1 MSLEMQGFYE
11 FGAFRL
17 NLAERRLRRGDRVI
31 ALTPKA
37 FEALLALV
45 ESQGC
50 VMERR
55 ELIERI
61 WPGGEANEANLAVMI
76 SALRKT
82 LGELPSGGLYI
93 ETVPRQGYRFAAPVK
108 PSFQSSAQ
116 SVDDRPA
123 SAVSVEVTSNRLTSE
138 SSSSS
143 AMTLM
148 PATND
153 CPVQAGEAAV
163 MPATARSRASRF
175 GSRRQLMLS
184 ATAVTLVII
193 AGLSYAIFVRTT
205 ADANPQPRRL
215 AILPFRNLKPDAQTD
230 FLGGSLADSIT
241 TKLGAIRS
249 LVIRPS
255 AYVKKYQGGNIDP
268 QRAANELNVD
278 TLLTGTYIKEGD
290 LLRITVQLIDTDKG
304 VILARLPLDT
314 KYDKLPTVHEQ
325 VAERILDR
333 LQMKLTF
340 AEAQVLKQHGTD
352 NSQAYELYL
361 QGRDLYLKNEFMAAV
376 PLLEEAVHLDANFAL
391 AWAHLGRA
399 RNAAASF
406 KFRGRDLHLSAQAA
420 YEQALSLNPELTEA
434 VIYKA
439 NLLTDTGRVEDAV
452 PLLRRL
458 LEANPN
464 NAEAHWE
471 LGYAY
476 RFAGLL
482 SESIAECEKARAI
495 DPLVKSA
502 SSAFN
507 SYLYTGQY
515 EKFLAS
521 LPTGD
526 DNAFL
531 VFYRGLGNYYLKNW
545 KNAAT
550 DFDHAYESDPQLYT
564 QIGKAISYG
573 IRNQSQAGLELLGEV
588 ERGIEQSGVGDAEG
602 VYKVAQGYAALGN
615 TASAL
620 RVLRRSIERGFFC
633 YAYFIS
639 DPLLEPLR
647 REPEF
652 TALMEKARARHEQ
665 FRQAF
670 F

>member
-1 MSLEMQGFYE
+1 MSLEIQGFYE

-17 NLAERRLRRGDRVI
+17 NLAERRLQRGDRAV

-45 ESQGC
+45 ESKGC

-61 WPGGEANEANLAVMI
+61 WPGSEAGEANLAVMI

-82 LGELPSGGLYI
+82 LGERPSGGLYI

-108 PSFQSSAQ
+108 SSFDGGWPSADGVSA
-116 SVDDRPA
+116 STAGDA
-123 SAVSVEVTSNRLTSE
+123 ATSNPLTSE
-138 SSSSS
+138 SPAASESSL
-143 AMTLM
+143 A
-148 PATND
+148 AAAVD
-153 CPVQAGEAAV
+153 CPVQAGESGL
-163 MPATARSRASRF
+163 MPAAARNRSSWLGARRKLTLTAA
-175 GSRRQLMLS
+175 
-184 ATAVTLVII
+184 AIVIMI
-193 AGLSYAIFVRTT
+193 LAGLSYAIFMRTT
-205 ADANPQPRRL
+205 AVANPQPRRL

-255 AYVKKYQGGNIDP
+255 AYVKKYQGGNVDP
-268 QRAANELNVD
+268 RRAASELNVD
-278 TLLTGTYIKEGD
+278 MLMTGTYIKEGD

-304 VILARLPLDT
+304 EILARLPLDT

-340 AEAQVLKQHGTD
+340 AEAQGLKQNGTD
-352 NSQAYELYL
+352 NPQAYELYL

-376 PLLEEAVHLDANFAL
+376 PLLDEAVRLDANFAL

-420 YEQALSLNPELTEA
+420 YEQALTLNPELTEA
-434 VIYKA
+434 VIFKA
-439 NLLTDTGRVEDAV
+439 NLLTDTGRVEEAV
-452 PLLRRL
+452 PLLRHS

-476 RFAGLL
+476 RFAGML
-482 SESIAECEKARAI
+482 SESIGECEKARAI

-521 LPTGD
+521 LPAGD

-531 VFYRGLGNYYLKNW
+531 VFYKGLGHYYLRNW

-550 DFDHAYESDPQLYT
+550 DFDHAYETDPQLYT
-564 QIGKAISYG
+564 QIGKALSYG
-573 IRNQSQAGLELLGEV
+573 LRNQRQAGLELLGEV
-588 ERGIEQSGVGDAEG
+588 ERGIEESGVGDAEG
-602 VYKVAQGYAALGN
+602 VYKVAQGYVALGDL
-615 TASAL
+615 TSAM

-633 YAYFIS
+633 YGYFIS

-652 TALMEKARARHEQ
+652 AALMEKARARQEQ